1 MITQFHGRTE
11 AINIIY
17 RTQNEVFINFKTLVA
32 FYNSIMIAAMLSIGK
47 RAISIITKY
56 LLLLL
61 KHRKHDTAHQNL
73 GRIIN
78 LFVY

>member
-1 MITQFHGRTE
+1 MITQIHGRTE

-17 RTQNEVFINFKTLVA
+17 RTQNEVFIKITLVA

-56 LLLLL
+56 HVTFTETQ
-61 KHRKHDTAHQNL
+61 KTRYSPSKFGSN
-73 GRIIN
+73 
-78 LFVY
+78 Y

>member
-32 FYNSIMIAAMLSIGK
+32 FYNSIMIAAMLRIGK
-47 RAISIITKY
+47 RAISIITKHHVTFTET
-56 LLLLL
+56 L
-61 KHRKHDTAHQNL
+61 KTRYSPSKFGSN
-73 GRIIN
+73 
-78 LFVY
+78 Y

>member
-1 MITQFHGRTE
+1 MIAQIHDRTE

-17 RTQNEVFINFKTLVA
+17 RTQNEVFINFKTFVA

-56 LLLLL
+56 HVTFTETQ
-61 KHRKHDTAHQNL
+61 KTRYSPSKFGSN
-73 GRIIN
+73 
-78 LFVY
+78 Y

>member
-17 RTQNEVFINFKTLVA
+17 RTQNEVFIKITLVA

-56 LLLLL
+56 HVTFTETQ
-61 KHRKHDTAHQNL
+61 KTRYSPSKFGSN
-73 GRIIN
+73 
-78 LFVY
+78 Y